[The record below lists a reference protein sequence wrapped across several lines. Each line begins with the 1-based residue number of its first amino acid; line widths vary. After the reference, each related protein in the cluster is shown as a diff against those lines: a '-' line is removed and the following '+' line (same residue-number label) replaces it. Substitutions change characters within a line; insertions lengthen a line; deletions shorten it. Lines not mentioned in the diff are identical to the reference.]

1 MDFHLSIAMLV
12 DQRLFSS
19 QLKVFQSN
27 PVFGWKSRA
36 NPLAAFVH
44 THQISQFFGV
54 SKKIHQTKMEKTPP
68 TKFQISCSNLQLL
81 SAFFMSFI
89 HFQNVQEMPTRSA
102 CHVFAGVCGDQFSLG
117 FWWLKKSHV
126 ISILPGGGVGSS
138 KGSRGF
144 LNLEELMV
152 LKKKTELMGV
162 SLSHDLLRH
171 HGGVIIRNTPWRA
184 LVVPELCCDFRSL
197 EGLSNS
203 PQYEVFV
210 GAEMILPVRSR
221 YLSRLLNLSFL
232 KDAKSIYSGKLSERT
247 PNIAHFSL
255 LRDALFFPEPFS
267 FKCRFLRVSL

>member
-1 MDFHLSIAMLV
+1 LTRGFSHPSCWFFNPTLFLVENPGQIPWQLSFTLIKFPNFLV
-12 DQRLFSS
+12 FR
-19 QLKVFQSN
+19 
-27 PVFGWKSRA
+27 
-36 NPLAAFVH
+36 
-44 THQISQFFGV
+44 T
-54 SKKIHQTKMEKTPP
+54 KIHQTKMEKTPP

-171 HGGVIIRNTPWRA
+171 HGGVIIRNTP
-184 LVVPELCCDFRSL
+184 
-197 EGLSNS
+197 
-203 PQYEVFV
+203 
-210 GAEMILPVRSR
+210 
-221 YLSRLLNLSFL
+221 
-232 KDAKSIYSGKLSERT
+232 
-247 PNIAHFSL
+247 
-255 LRDALFFPEPFS
+255 
-267 FKCRFLRVSL
+267 

>member
-126 ISILPGGGVGSS
+126 ISILPGGG
-138 KGSRGF
+138 
-144 LNLEELMV
+144 
-152 LKKKTELMGV
+152 
-162 SLSHDLLRH
+162 
-171 HGGVIIRNTPWRA
+171 
-184 LVVPELCCDFRSL
+184 LVVPRDQGVFWIWKNSWCWRKKRSL
-197 EGLSNS
+197 WGYHSRMTFWGITEG
-203 PQYEVFV
+203 
-210 GAEMILPVRSR
+210 
-221 YLSRLLNLSFL
+221 
-232 KDAKSIYSGKLSERT
+232 
-247 PNIAHFSL
+247 
-255 LRDALFFPEPFS
+255 
-267 FKCRFLRVSL
+267 